1 MKIKPTSLVFILL
14 ALAVACTVIF
24 LVVLQKR
31 QADEVRRQADYDLM
45 KKDYEQLREQHE
57 ALQTDLAMA
66 RAQAAQAAQASAA
79 PVRGQGPTAAQAGGQ
94 HLKPHTPEPRLAMAG
109 AEVKPV
115 ERGLITSLR
124 FESLKPGPLGSL
136 SLVIRLMGQSDIM
149 ILNLEPA
156 NPEKYS
162 DVSLTVSDNG
172 KLALFQG
179 TPAEGTTV
187 RFALSTSGP
196 ATAKVNGTCGLEPFQ
211 LEIQTSGAKVIT
223 K

>member
-14 ALAVACTVIF
+14 ALAVVCAVSLF
-24 LVVLQKR
+24 VVLQRR

-66 RAQAAQAAQASAA
+66 RAQAAQASAA
-79 PVRGQGPTAAQAGGQ
+79 PVRGQGPTAAQAGSQ

-109 AEVKPV
+109 AEVKQV

-124 FESLKPGPLGSL
+124 LESLKTDPLGSL
-136 SLVIRLMGQSDIM
+136 SLVVRLIGKTDAI
-149 ILNLEPA
+149 ILDLEPA
-156 NPEKYS
+156 DPEKYS
-162 DVSLTVSDNG
+162 DVTLTVSDSG

-187 RFALSTSGP
+187 QFALSTSGP